1 MLYVGR
7 ICVIM
12 VRRKEVLI
20 LKKQNLL
27 AIFYITLGNV
37 FWGFSFLFT
46 RVALGVEGVNPN
58 ILLSHRFILSTLLM
72 LIPVLLGKIKFSF
85 KGKHLGPVAIL
96 LFAQLAYFLTETYA
110 IEATNATVS
119 GLVLAVVPVVTIG
132 TGIVFLKEYPTKRQ
146 AFFCLMPVIGIIL
159 MTVSGKELGILTPLG
174 ILFLALMLIFSAVYK
189 TVNRK
194 ASQEFSPYERT
205 LMVLAISAI
214 AFTFSGLGS
223 VGWNVKA
230 YLAPLAVPSYTLPML
245 SLSLLCSIAANLLVN
260 YAVARMSVF
269 KAASFGAISTL
280 CTTVGGIVFLA
291 EPYSP
296 VLLLGAALII
306 VGIWQ
311 ITRSVPQKEQ
321 EKVQQ

>member
-1 MLYVGR
+1 M
-7 ICVIM
+7 M
-12 VRRKEVLI
+12 
-20 LKKQNLL
+20 KKQSTL
-27 AIFYITLGNV
+27 AVLCVTLGNI

-72 LIPVLLGKIKFSF
+72 LIPVLIGRIKISF

-96 LFAQLAYFLTETYA
+96 LFSQLAYFLTETYA
-110 IEATNATVS
+110 VETTNATVS

-132 TGIVFLKEYPTKRQ
+132 TGILFLKEYPTKRQ

-159 MTVSGKELGILTPLG
+159 MTVSGKELGVVTPVG
-174 ILFLALMLIFSAVYK
+174 IVFLALMLMLSALYK

-194 ASQEFSPYERT
+194 VSLEFSPYERT
-205 LMVLAISAI
+205 FMVLAISAL
-214 AFTFSGLGS
+214 AFTFAGLSS
-223 VGWNVKA
+223 VSWDVKA
-230 YLAPLAVPSYTLPML
+230 FAAPLAVPSYTLPMV

-269 KAASFGAISTL
+269 KAASFGALSTL
-280 CTTVGGIVFLA
+280 CTTLGGILFLN
-291 EPYSP
+291 EPYNP
-296 VLLLGAALII
+296 ILLLGAALII

-311 ITRSVPQKEQ
+311 ITRPVPQPKDQ
-321 EKVQQ
+321 ITQ

>member
-1 MLYVGR
+1 M
-7 ICVIM
+7 
-12 VRRKEVLI
+12 
-20 LKKQNLL
+20 KKQSTL
-27 AIFYITLGNV
+27 AVLCITLGNV

-46 RVALGVEGVNPN
+46 RVALGVDGVNPN

-72 LIPVLLGKIKFSF
+72 LIPVLMGRIKISF

-110 IEATNATVS
+110 VEATNATVS

-146 AFFCLMPVIGIIL
+146 AFFCLLPVTGIIL
-159 MTVSGKELGILTPLG
+159 MTVSGKELGVMTPIG
-174 ILFLALMLIFSAVYK
+174 IVFLAAMLLLSALYK

-205 LMVLAISAI
+205 FMVLAISAI

-223 VGWNVKA
+223 VGWNVKD
-230 YLAPLAVPSYTLPML
+230 YIAPLAIPTYTLPMV
-245 SLSLLCSIAANLLVN
+245 SLSLLCSITANLLSN

-269 KAASFGAISTL
+269 KAASFGAVSTL
-280 CTTVGGIVFLA
+280 CTTVGGILFLN
-291 EPYSP
+291 EPYNP
-296 VLLLGAALII
+296 VLLIGAALII

-311 ITRSVPQKEQ
+311 ITSQPKS
-321 EKVQQ
+321 K

>member
-1 MLYVGR
+1 M
-7 ICVIM
+7 
-12 VRRKEVLI
+12 
-20 LKKQNLL
+20 KKQSAL
-27 AIFYITLGNV
+27 AILCVTLGNI

-72 LIPVLLGKIKFSF
+72 LIPVTMGRIKISF

-110 IEATNATVS
+110 VEATNATVS

-132 TGIVFLKEYPTKRQ
+132 TGILFLKEYPTKRQ
-146 AFFCLMPVIGIIL
+146 AFFCLMPVVGIIL
-159 MTVSGKELGILTPLG
+159 MTVSGKELGVVTPVG
-174 ILFLALMLIFSAVYK
+174 IAFLAAMLLLSALYK

-205 LMVLAISAI
+205 FMVLAISAI

-223 VGWNVKA
+223 VKWNVKD
-230 YLAPLAVPSYTLPML
+230 YIAPLAVARYTLPMV
-245 SLSLLCSIAANLLVN
+245 SLSLLCSIAANLLSN

-269 KAASFGAISTL
+269 KAASFGAVSTL
-280 CTTVGGIVFLA
+280 CTTVGGILFLN
-291 EPYSP
+291 EPYNP
-296 VLLLGAALII
+296 ILLVGAMLII

-311 ITRSVPQKEQ
+311 ITRPVPQPKE
-321 EKVQQ
+321 EVAK

>member
-1 MLYVGR
+1 M
-7 ICVIM
+7 
-12 VRRKEVLI
+12 
-20 LKKQNLL
+20 KKQSTL
-27 AIFYITLGNV
+27 AVLCITLGNI

-58 ILLSHRFILSTLLM
+58 ILLSHRFILSTFLM
-72 LIPVLLGKIKFSF
+72 LIPVLMGRIKISF

-110 IEATNATVS
+110 VEATNATVS

-132 TGIVFLKEYPTKRQ
+132 TGILFLKEYPTKRQ
-146 AFFCLMPVIGIIL
+146 AFFCLMPVAGIIL
-159 MTVSGKELGILTPLG
+159 MTVSGKELGVVTPIG
-174 ILFLALMLIFSAVYK
+174 IAFLAAMLLLSALYK

-205 LMVLAISAI
+205 FMVLAISAI

-223 VGWNVKA
+223 VGWNVKDYA
-230 YLAPLAVPSYTLPML
+230 APLAIPTYTLPMV
-245 SLSLLCSIAANLLVN
+245 SLSLLCSIAANLLSN

-269 KAASFGAISTL
+269 KAASFGAVSTL
-280 CTTVGGIVFLA
+280 CTTVGGILFLN
-291 EPYSP
+291 EPYNP
-296 VLLLGAALII
+296 VLLVGAALII

-311 ITRSVPQKEQ
+311 ITRPVPQPKEQ
-321 EKVQQ
+321 LSK